1 MSFKPHRKPHGEIRQ
16 SQLVSTFGPGALL
29 DMPRH
34 SVIVGGLDNW
44 KAGEGGR
51 EEVIEPRLRDK
62 VRSVLQNPDIRLM
75 APPATDDD
83 QDSAGIT
90 VYKFPKWFVARTDTH
105 TGEVRRRALVHE
117 NDLQKGGYIPV
128 GGGKALPVVP
138 VRFVKACRK
147 GHISDIDW
155 YFFAHSGAGETCKS
169 SGKKLWIEERGTSG
183 DLAEM
188 IVICDCGTERAM
200 IEGMKMEV
208 HPFPPCGGDRPW
220 LGPYGKDDKCGEP
233 SRLLVRTASNAYF
246 PQIMRVISLPTAN
259 ADLKKVVA
267 EQWEHLQEITEV
279 SDIKAL
285 KKLSKHLREALGDFD
300 DADLVA
306 EIRSRNLGHVDATKP
321 VKVAEF
327 EVLAS
332 NAPVEGKE
340 QPVGDYYAR
349 RLLLGDHA
357 KLPWMQPVEK
367 VVLLHRLREVSAL
380 LGFTRFEAEGPDS
393 LGDLELGVKRAA
405 LASSA
410 SWVPAT
416 EIRGEGFFIQFK
428 AEAIKKWMDSTA
440 VKDRGL
446 ALKYGFDQWKK
457 EHPKSSS
464 EFPKLPYV
472 LLHSLSHLLITSVS
486 LECGYP
492 ASSIRE
498 RIYVIGDEGYGILLY
513 TGSVDAEGTLG
524 GLVEVGRR
532 IHEHLHS
539 ALQWGMLCSNDPIC
553 SQHDPGDSHERRF
566 LHGAACHG
574 CLLVAETSCETFNDF
589 LDRSLVVPT
598 VDDPSAA
605 FFNTGLA

>member
-1 MSFKPHRKPHGEIRQ
+1 MSGKPHRKPAGEMRQ
-16 SQLVSTFGPGALL
+16 SQLITTFGPGALL
-29 DMPRH
+29 DLPRF
-34 SVIVGGLDNW
+34 SVIVGGLDTWN
-44 KAGEGGR
+44 AGPGGR
-51 EEVIEPRLRDK
+51 DEVIETRLRDK
-62 VRSVLQNPDIRLM
+62 VRMILANPDIRLV
-75 APPATDDD
+75 APPVSDDE
-83 QDSAGIT
+83 QEHAGIT
-90 VYKFPKWFVARTDTH
+90 VYKFPKWFVARSDTH
-105 TGEVRRRALVHE
+105 TGETRRRALVHQ
-117 NDLQKGGYIPV
+117 DALQKNGYVPE
-128 GGGKALPVVP
+128 GGGKSLPVVP

-155 YFFAHSGAGETCKS
+155 FHFVHSGAGEGCRT

-188 IVICDCGTERAM
+188 YVICDCKVERAM
-200 IEGMKMEV
+200 VAGMDIEA
-208 HPFPPCGGDRPW
+208 HPFPPCKGDRPW
-220 LGPYGKDDKCGEP
+220 LGPYGKDDRCGEP

-259 ADLKKVVA
+259 AELKKAVA

-279 SDIKAL
+279 AELKML
-285 KKLSKHLREALGDFD
+285 KKLSKQLREALGDFD
-300 DADLVA
+300 EADLVA
-306 EIRSRNLGHVDATKP
+306 EIRGRNLGHVEADKP

-332 NAPVEGKE
+332 RAPEEGKE
-340 QPVGDYYAR
+340 QPNGDYFAR
-349 RLLLGDHA
+349 QLSLGEHA
-357 KLPWMQPVEK
+357 DLPWMLPVDR
-367 VVLLHRLREVSAL
+367 VVLIHRLREVSAL
-380 LGFTRFEAEGPDS
+380 LGFTRFESAGPDQQ
-393 LGDLELGVKRAA
+393 GDLEIGVVRAA

-428 AEAIKKWMDSTA
+428 PELIRAWLDLPA
-440 VKDRGL
+440 VKERGL
-446 ALKYGFDQWKK
+446 ALHYGFNQWLKDHK
-457 EHPKSSS
+457 ASSLK
-464 EFPKLPYV
+464 FPGLAYV

-498 RIYVIGDEGYGILLY
+498 RIYVGDYGYGILLY

-524 GLVEVGRR
+524 GLVEVGRK

-539 ALQWGMLCSNDPIC
+539 ALEWGMLCSNDPVC
-553 SQHDPGDSHERRF
+553 AQHAPDDAHERRF

-598 VDDPSAA
+598 VDNPNAA
-605 FFNTGLA
+605 FFGQGLA